1 MTASARPARTPDTP
15 TVPDSAP
22 DTNDRER
29 ASTMPTPHH
38 RPARINPDTRHALV
52 AAMSATGLLV
62 AVSFVLS
69 FAGLSALA
77 PWAAVPWFLAS
88 LVPLFIDGAILV
100 YTYSALA
107 ARARGESAVRP
118 WTWVALWTAVS
129 SLANAAHAF
138 GMGPGG
144 WQGTVGAILAGLF
157 PIGSLLGCHE
167 IADRMIE
174 RPDTPDTTATPDTGR
189 PARTDWASIVEEL
202 GTPARRRPRTV
213 RRHRV
218 AGQPRPSRATDHADT
233 ILRLKA
239 DGQSVRSIA
248 TAVGLSKTTVS
259 DFLRTQ
265 EVPA

>member
-77 PWAAVPWFLAS
+77 PWAAVPWFLA
-88 LVPLFIDGAILV
+88 PL
-100 YTYSALA
+100 
-107 ARARGESAVRP
+107 
-118 WTWVALWTAVS
+118 
-129 SLANAAHAF
+129 AF

-144 WQGTVGAILAGLF
+144 WQGTVGAVLAGLF

-167 IADRMIE
+167 IADRMIA
-174 RPDTPDTTATPDTGR
+174 RPDAPDTTATPDSGR
-189 PARTDWASIVEEL
+189 PARTDWTAIVDEL

-233 ILRLKA
+233 IVRLKA
-239 DGQSVRSIA
+239 DGLSVRAIA
-248 TAVGLSKTTVS
+248 DHVGLSKTTVS